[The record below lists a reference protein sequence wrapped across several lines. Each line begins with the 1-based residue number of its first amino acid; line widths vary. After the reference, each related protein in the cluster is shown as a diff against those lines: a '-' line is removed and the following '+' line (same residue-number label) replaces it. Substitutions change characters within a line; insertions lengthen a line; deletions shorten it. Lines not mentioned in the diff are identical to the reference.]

1 MAHKPLDLGA
11 AIMQPGRQTTYA
23 GNVVAMGET
32 PMVLTLD
39 QLRPNPDN
47 PRTTRNPRYD
57 DIKNSIHARG
67 LDTVLKSP
75 VCRTV
80 SRMCISSVTGETPV
94 TRY

>member
-11 AIMQPGRQTTYA
+11 AIMQPGRQTTGV

-67 LDTVLKSP
+67 WIRCPKSP